1 MPSEMSTMIRKSL
14 QRLSRKTTAS
24 FDDLQESWFEY
35 ARTRPITPATVET
48 DQIIAGIRCRWFQNN
63 NTKDGSTILY
73 FHGGGLISGDIESYS
88 YFASRL
94 VSQTE
99 SRVLL
104 FDYSLHQNSS
114 YPAALEESVNLYK
127 ECINGLGLDSDSIV
141 FGGDSAGARL
151 MITTLCALRDRGYQ
165 LPRSAFS
172 ISGIFD
178 LTLSSDSMMTR
189 DLQDPCFSFKMMQQW
204 LEYFKNIPNLA
215 DSSISP
221 LFGDLGGLPP
231 LLIQVGEDEI
241 WHDDSKRLAEKV
253 SLSGGSVQFHSWREM
268 WHAWPLY
275 PDLPE
280 AEESL
285 IQIRDFI
292 QSK

>member
-35 ARTRPITPATVET
+35 ARSRIPTSEIIET
-48 DQIIAGIRCRWFQNN
+48 DQVIAGIRCRWFQNN
-63 NTKDGSTILY
+63 NTKDDSTIFY
-73 FHGGGLISGDIESYS
+73 FHGGGLISGDIESHS

-104 FDYSLHQNSS
+104 FNYSLHQNLS
-114 YPAALEESVNLYK
+114 YPAALEESVNIYK
-127 ECINGLGLDSDSIV
+127 ECIDGLGLDPGSIV
-141 FGGDSAGARL
+141 FGGDSAGALL
-151 MITTLCALRDRGYQ
+151 MMTTLCELRDRGYD
-165 LPRSAFS
+165 LPRSVFS

-178 LTLSSDSMMTR
+178 LTLSSESMITR
-189 DLQDPCFSFKMMQQW
+189 DLQDPCFSFEMMQQW
-204 LEYFKNIPNLA
+204 LDYFKNIPKLA

-253 SLSGGSVQFHSWREM
+253 SLSGGSVQFHSWEGM
-268 WHAWPLY
+268 WHAWLLY

-280 AEESL
+280 AEEAI

-292 QSK
+292 QSE

>member
-1 MPSEMSTMIRKSL
+1 MPSEMSTMIRRSL

-24 FDDLQESWFEY
+24 FNDLQESWFEY
-35 ARTRPITPATVET
+35 ARTRPLTSATVET
-48 DQIIAGIRCRWFQNN
+48 DQIITGIRCRWFQNKK
-63 NTKDGSTILY
+63 TKDGLTIFY
-73 FHGGGLISGDIESYS
+73 FHGGGLISGDIESYRQ
-88 YFASRL
+88 FASRL
-94 VSQTE
+94 ASHTE

-127 ECINGLGLDSDSIV
+127 ECIDGLGLDPAGVV
-141 FGGDSAGARL
+141 FGGDSAGALL
-151 MITTLCALRDRGYQ
+151 MMTTLCALRDRKVD

-178 LTLSSDSMMTR
+178 LTLSSESMNTR
-189 DLQDPCFSFKMMQQW
+189 GFQDPCFSFEMMQQW
-204 LEYFKNIPNLA
+204 LDYFKHIPNLA

-241 WHDDSKRLAEKV
+241 WHDDSRRLAEKA
-253 SLSGGSVQFHSWREM
+253 SLSGGSVQFHSWGGM

-280 AEESL
+280 AEEAL

-292 QSK
+292 NNE